1 MKFTL
6 PWLKEHLDT
15 DASLDAICE
24 RLTMLGLEV
33 EGVTDPGA
41 DLAAF
46 SVAYVREARQH
57 PNADRLRLCTVE
69 TKHGVFEVVCGAPN
83 ARTGMKAV
91 FAPEGSVIP
100 VSGEVLKKAT
110 IRGVASVGMLC
121 SMRELKLGEEHDGII
136 ELPAE
141 AEVGMPAAQA
151 LGLEGPVI
159 EVKLT
164 PDRGDCF
171 GVAGIARDLAAAGV
185 GRLRPRD
192 FTPAPGEGAPGPA
205 IRLDFP
211 AGEERACPLFV
222 GRIIRGVRNGQSPA
236 WLRNRLKAIGLRP
249 ISALVDITNYLT
261 FDLCR
266 PLHVFDAAKLEGDL
280 VLRFAKLGEELHALD
295 GRTYRLDDGVTVIAD
310 ASGPVSLGGIMGGE
324 STGVTEA
331 TTDVVLEVALFDPLR
346 TAATGRRL
354 GIESDARTRFERGL
368 DPELVLPATEF
379 ATRLIRE
386 LCGGHPGPM
395 VVAGVVPG
403 PLPAVRFRRR
413 RLERLVGIDLDS
425 QEIERLL
432 TGLGFGLHG
441 GPEEWQVQPPS
452 WRHDVTTEACVVEEL
467 ARVHGFDRIPPVP
480 VTRGVA
486 VGSGVL
492 TPVQRRRAA
501 LRRAVAD
508 LGYAEAVTWSF
519 IPPEH
524 AQAFGAGAPILKRN
538 PLNAELSAMRP
549 SLLPN
554 LVAAAARNLARKQ
567 EDGALFE
574 LGPRFTG
581 DRPGEQMVALA
592 GLRYGEA
599 APRHWATKPRPV
611 DAIDARGDALAALS
625 VLGVKPES
633 VQVMAEA
640 PGWYH
645 PGRSGS
651 LRQGRAVLATFG
663 ELHPRVREL
672 LDLAVPV
679 AAFELDLDAVPL
691 PKARAGKARPML
703 EAMPYPPVDR
713 DFAFVVADA
722 VRAGELIDAVRGV
735 DRRLIRE
742 IRLFDV
748 YAGTGI
754 PAGHKSLAIAVR
766 LQAADR
772 TLTET
777 EIDSVAERIVAAASK
792 ATGAVLRQ

>member
-6 PWLKEHLDT
+6 PWLKEHLET
-15 DASLDAICE
+15 DASLDALCE

-69 TKHGVFEVVCGAPN
+69 TRHGVFEVVCGAPN

-100 VSGEVLKKAT
+100 ISGEILKKAT

-121 SMRELKLGEEHDGII
+121 SMRELKLGDEHDGII

-141 AEVGMPAAQA
+141 AEVGTPAVKA

-159 EVKLT
+159 EIKLT
-164 PDRGDCF
+164 PDRSDCF
-171 GVAGIARDLAAAGV
+171 GVAGIARDLAAAGL
-185 GRLRPRD
+185 GLLRARD
-192 FTPAPGEGAPGPA
+192 FTAVPGQGPAGPA

-211 AGEERACPLFV
+211 AGEAKACPLFV
-222 GRIIRGVRNGQSPA
+222 GRVIRGVRNGPSPA

-266 PLHVFDAAKLEGDL
+266 PLHVFDAGKLAGDL
-280 VLRFAKLGEELHALD
+280 TLRFARLGEELHALD
-295 GRTYRLDDGVTVIAD
+295 GKTYRLDDGITVIAD
-310 ASGPVSLGGIMGGE
+310 ATGPVSLGGIMGGE
-324 STGVTEA
+324 GTGVTDD

-368 DPELVLPATEF
+368 DPQLVLPATEY
-379 ATRLIRE
+379 ATRLILE
-386 LCGGHPGPM
+386 LCGGTAGPA
-395 VVAGVVPG
+395 VVAGTVPG
-403 PLPAVRFRRR
+403 PLPAVRFRRP
-413 RLERLVGIDLDS
+413 RLERLAGIDLEPP
-425 QEIERLL
+425 EIERLL
-432 TGLGFGLHG
+432 AGLGFGLAG
-441 GPEEWQVQPPS
+441 GPEEWRVQPPS

-467 ARVHGFDRIPPVP
+467 ARLHGFDRIPPTP
-480 VTRGVA
+480 VTRGA
-486 VGSGVL
+486 PVGAGVL
-492 TPVQRRRAA
+492 TPAQRRRAA
-501 LRRAVAD
+501 VRRAVAD

-524 AQAFGAGAPILKRN
+524 ATAFGSGAPILKRN

-554 LVAAAARNLARKQ
+554 LVAAAGRNLARKQ

-581 DRPGEQMVALA
+581 DRPGEQVVALA
-592 GLRYGEA
+592 GLRFGEA
-599 APRHWATKPRPV
+599 APRHWSAKPRPV
-611 DAIDARGDALAALS
+611 DALDAKGDALAALA

-633 VQVMAEA
+633 VQVVAEA
-640 PGWYH
+640 PPWYH
-645 PGRSGS
+645 PHRSGS

-663 ELHPRVREL
+663 ELHPRVR
-672 LDLAVPV
+672 DLFDVAAPV
-679 AAFELDLDAVPL
+679 AAFEIDLDAVPM
-691 PKARAGKARPML
+691 PKTRTGKARPML
-703 EAMPYPPVDR
+703 EALPYPPVDR
-713 DFAFVVADA
+713 DFAFVVADT
-722 VRAGELIDAVRGV
+722 VKAGDLVDAVRGV

-766 LQAADR
+766 LQAPDR
-772 TLTET
+772 TLAEADI
-777 EIDSVAERIVAAASK
+777 EAVAERIVAAAAK